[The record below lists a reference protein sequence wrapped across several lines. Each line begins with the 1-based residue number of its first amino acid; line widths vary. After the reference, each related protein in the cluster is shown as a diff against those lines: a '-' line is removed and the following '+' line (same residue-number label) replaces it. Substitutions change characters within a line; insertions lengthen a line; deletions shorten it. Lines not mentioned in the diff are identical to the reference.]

1 MKKAVFQYTGGV
13 KGLLLLSHSP
23 KRQRDSSFLAT
34 AKRPPVH
41 QRISQEVL
49 SKLFIMFYGMIV
61 IFSHCHAVHAKPII
75 K

>member
-13 KGLLLLSHSP
+13 KGQILLSHSP
-23 KRQRDSSFLAT
+23 ERQRDSSFIAT
-34 AKRPPVH
+34 AKRPPAH
-41 QRISQEVL
+41 QCISQEVF

-61 IFSHCHAVHAKPII
+61 IFSHCHAVHAEPII